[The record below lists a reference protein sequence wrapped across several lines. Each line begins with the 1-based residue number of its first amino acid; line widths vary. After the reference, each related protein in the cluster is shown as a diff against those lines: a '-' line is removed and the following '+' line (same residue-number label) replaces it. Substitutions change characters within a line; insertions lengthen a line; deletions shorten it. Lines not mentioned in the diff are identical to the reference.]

1 MRFAWLRTK
10 EGRDAPA
17 ATATERLTLI
27 AYNVAWWVP
36 VVMPILGVISYSA
49 GFVAFSAVTVV
60 RALVNSYRINVMP
73 IAVAERFPLRQP

>member
-10 EGRDAPA
+10 EDREVPA

-36 VVMPILGVISYSA
+36 VVMPMLGVISYRA
-49 GFVAFSAVTVV
+49 GFVAFSTVTVV
-60 RALVNSYRINVMP
+60 RALVNGYRINVMP
-73 IAVAERFPLRQP
+73 VAAAERLPLRQP